1 MKTRFLKLLSVILTV
16 LMISGSVS
24 VALAAP
30 AGAGTENDP
39 VVIANAEDFAALAA
53 DPAAYDGK
61 YISLAGDIELASEEV
76 LPIGTPEAPFKG
88 IFDGCG
94 FKVKGTGEQYGE
106 IDMDNFGVFGVT
118 EGAVIKNVT
127 VYGMNFSCGNN
138 VAALVG
144 YAKDTAISGVTVY
157 ACGVEADSNAGGVVG
172 LLEGGS
178 VADCRISAVVQLYE
192 GNNVG
197 GIVGCVNGG
206 EVLRCVNDGN
216 VVAENKNVGG
226 IVGYCDGTVSHCIN
240 KGSVSSTDTDN
251 SSSAGVAGIVGYL
264 NGTLSACGNVGDI
277 SSELQCAGVF
287 CATGAANVSYCYN
300 AGSLT
305 SGGLDDVIGFADDND
320 AVDHCVGVS
329 GTVSLADLETAA
341 AYEGWDFETVWFEP
355 ANYHGYPYPVLRDCH
370 FHELQESVKSPA
382 SCVDAEVISVKCVA
396 LHAGEPCSFE
406 YEKVGEA
413 ALGHQMDWITTKKPT
428 CVDDG
433 EKVMK
438 CTRTGCGYTD
448 ETTVTVIP
456 ATEDHKDA
464 DGDNECDVCGKIM
477 KEPEQEQ
484 EVKKNFFQKI
494 IDFFKRIF
502 DWIRNL
508 FTRNKD

>member
-1 MKTRFLKLLSVILTV
+1 MKTRFLKVLSVILTV

-30 AGAGTENDP
+30 AGTGAAGDP
-39 VVIANAEDFAALAA
+39 VVIANADDFAALAA

-61 YISLAGDIELASEEV
+61 YISLAGDIQLASEEI

-94 FKVKGTGEQYGE
+94 FKVKGTGDMYGDP
-106 IDMDNFGVFGVT
+106 DMDNFGVFGVT
-118 EGAVIKNVT
+118 DGAVIKNVT

-144 YAKDTAISGVTVY
+144 YAKDTEISGITVY
-157 ACGVEADSNAGGVVG
+157 ACSVEGDSKTGGVVG
-172 LLEGGS
+172 LMEGGS
-178 VADCRISAVVQLYE
+178 VADCRTSAELQLYN
-192 GNNVG
+192 GNNAG
-197 GIVGCVNGG
+197 GVVGCVTGG

-216 VVAENKNVGG
+216 VVAEHKNIGG
-226 IVGYCDGTVSHCIN
+226 IVGYCDGSVAHCIN
-240 KGSVSSTDTDN
+240 KGAVSSTDTDN

-264 NGTLSACGNVGDI
+264 NGTLTACGNVGDI
-277 SSELQCAGVF
+277 SSELDCAGVF

-305 SGGLDDVIGFADDND
+305 SGGLDDTVGFTNSDDTVAN
-320 AVDHCVGVS
+320 CVGV
-329 GTVSLADLETAA
+329 GGDVALADLESVD
-341 AYEGWDFETVWFEP
+341 AYEGWDFDTVWFEP
-355 ANYHGYPYPVLRDCH
+355 ADYHGYPYPVLRDCH

-382 SCVDAEVISVKCVA
+382 SCVDPEIISVKCVA
-396 LHAGEPCSFE
+396 LYAGEPCSFD
-406 YEKVGEA
+406 YEKEGQA

-428 CVDDG
+428 CGADG

-448 ETTVTVIP
+448 ETTVTVLP
-456 ATEDHKDA
+456 ATGEHVDE
-464 DGDNECDVCGKIM
+464 DGDYVCDVCEAELEK
-477 KEPEQEQ
+477 PEQEP
-484 EVKKNFFQKI
+484 EKKSFFQKI
-494 IDFFKRIF
+494 IDFFKKIF
-502 DWIRNL
+502 DWIKNL